1 METLES
7 LQGMPTHY
15 DSYLLRT
22 WRPARGGKRCWMLE
36 NVRTGARHTFTELPE
51 LVLFLRDHTHE
62 HSEPA
67 RHRTGPASVL
77 PPLPPASSEEQP

>member
-1 METLES
+1 
-7 LQGMPTHY
+7 
-15 DSYLLRT
+15 
-22 WRPARGGKRCWMLE
+22 MLE
-36 NVRTGARHTFTELPE
+36 NVMTGARHTFTELPE